1 MSKVTKV
8 VLAYSGGLDTS
19 AIIPWLK
26 ENYDCEVVA
35 FVADVGQGEA
45 ELEGIEEFKIVQ
57 ETKLLTRVQVVP
69 TDTLTD
75 ELKAQII
82 EGFKARL
89 GSNVQITLEQVD
101 AIAAE
106 KSGKFRYVI
115 SKVEA
120 A

>member
-1 MSKVTKV
+1 MK
-8 VLAYSGGLDTS
+8 DTGRK
-19 AIIPWLK
+19 II
-26 ENYDCEVVA
+26 
-35 FVADVGQGEA
+35 
-45 ELEGIEEFKIVQ
+45 GIEIGDHIIIGPTNFKILQFKIVQ